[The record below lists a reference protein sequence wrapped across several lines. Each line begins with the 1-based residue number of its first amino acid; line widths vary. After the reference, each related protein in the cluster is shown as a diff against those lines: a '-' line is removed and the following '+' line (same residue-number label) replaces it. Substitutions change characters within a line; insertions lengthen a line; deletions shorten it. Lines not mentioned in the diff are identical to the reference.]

1 MAFLD
6 PLNFNF
12 TFWICFADYAD
23 LQLGYLKHQNRP
35 GSSSAWIIGG
45 AEWNP
50 FASPLGGPVWHRPH
64 LAVGAKVKSL
74 HHGRDSCS
82 HSARTLLPHCCQ
94 RLHCTFP
101 PRTLRNSPKP
111 AYHRWWCGGA
121 NLWPWSLSSLRRPS
135 QTRASFSKL
144 PSTSIWRK
152 LSRLQP
158 KPLAFRV
165 CPLNREG
172 DGWAG
177 AQGQKNCLWDIH
189 KWSVLDCMFRR
200 LQESIWDLHLRWNC
214 VIISSGSALWIIYPL
229 TTTLN
234 HTVLPCWNKLYA

>member
-12 TFWICFADYAD
+12 TLWICFSDYAD

-35 GSSSAWIIGG
+35 GYGSARIIGG
-45 AEWNP
+45 AEWDP
-50 FASPLGGPVWHRPH
+50 FASPLGGPIWHGPY
-64 LAVGAKVKSL
+64 LAVGAEVKSL

-111 AYHRWWCGGA
+111 AYHRWWCGGI
-121 NLWPWSLSSLRRPS
+121 NLWPWSLSSLCRPS
-135 QTRASFSKL
+135 QTWASFSKL
-144 PSTSIWRK
+144 PSTSIWRMV
-152 LSRLQP
+152 SSMHP

-165 CPLNREG
+165 CWL
-172 DGWAG
+172 
-177 AQGQKNCLWDIH
+177 
-189 KWSVLDCMFRR
+189 SRR
-200 LQESIWDLHLRWNC
+200 RWWMSW
-214 VIISSGSALWIIYPL
+214 SSGTKELLMRYS
-229 TTTLN
+229 
-234 HTVLPCWNKLYA
+234 